1 MQLNNLPLCYEIL
14 PPAPLNL
21 LLSIKKENML
31 WFWERACLVFG
42 NRMLYLTSELAGV
55 FGIFARAFF
64 SSGGVHFSGCGWR
77 LSMQLN
83 ATKEGSR
90 LCIGKSS
97 FM

>member
-64 SSGGVHFSGCGWR
+64 SSGGVHFSGVWVETEHAIECNQR
-77 LSMQLN
+77 
-83 ATKEGSR
+83 R
-90 LCIGKSS
+90 FSS
-97 FM
+97 VHR